1 MFMSALTILHTL
13 ISLIA
18 IASGAVAVAGLF
30 RSGASRRT
38 TDVFLASAVATSLT
52 GFLFPLNG
60 MTPAVI
66 TGLLALG
73 ILGVVL
79 LALYLFQLA
88 GAWRWMFTLGMVAS
102 LYLLVF
108 VGVAQA
114 FQKIRFLNALAP
126 TQSEAPFM
134 VAQLV
139 TLLMFVVIGALA
151 TRSYNPA
158 SEFAPRTQRE
168 KAS

>member
-1 MFMSALTILHTL
+1 MFVSVLTIVHTL

-30 RSGASRRT
+30 RGGAFRRA

-60 MTPAVI
+60 LTPAVV

-73 ILGVVL
+73 ILSFVL
-79 LALYLFQLA
+79 MALYLFHLA
-88 GAWRWMFTLGMVAS
+88 GAWRWIFALGMVAS

-114 FQKIRFLNALAP
+114 FQQIEFLNSLAP
-126 TQSEAPFM
+126 SQSEAPFLG
-134 VAQLV
+134 AQLV
-139 TLLMFVVIGALA
+139 TLLMFVVIGILA
-151 TRSYNPA
+151 RRSYYPG
-158 SEFAPRTQRE
+158 SGSPHMHRE
-168 KAS
+168 KA